1 MGFWSSLFGRSPQSA
16 RPVVSEFE
24 RAAMEETQ
32 RRRRALEKGPRAT
45 PEQLEEEV
53 DRLRSV
59 NRLQMAYNHLRH
71 SDFCDAVAE
80 AVRRGNFSDD
90 DATHAV
96 YVREWVSSG
105 AAWQTTFPEWLASA
119 GRAHIRRLNSE
130 WLRSGEKHLS
140 FNDWLVGTPVK
151 KVATAE
157 PRAAPPAASKV
168 RGTGWGAVPNEPPE
182 GRWLL
187 EDGRLVCQHN
197 VTTVLPDQI
206 ATSVRMVCSVSRY
219 DNGTLATYLWVEL
232 SPYLYLMEDGE
243 PFEHHLVKPPFAL
256 GLVADGTGRGT
267 ESDPLIQG
275 GVFEVSACASED
287 EPEIAALQIVSSRDT
302 MLAIRTLGI
311 GTDLTLTLMDY
322 EAEPPVRLRLR
333 LRGDPSF
340 AELYERLRSS
350 A

>member
-1 MGFWSSLFGRSPQSA
+1 
-16 RPVVSEFE
+16 
-24 RAAMEETQ
+24 
-32 RRRRALEKGPRAT
+32 
-45 PEQLEEEV
+45 
-53 DRLRSV
+53 
-59 NRLQMAYNHLRH
+59 MAYNRLRH

-119 GRAHIRRLNSE
+119 GRAHIMRLNSE

-140 FNDWLVGTPVK
+140 FNDWLVGASPK
-151 KVATAE
+151 KVAAAE
-157 PRAAPPAASKV
+157 PKPAPPAQVKP
-168 RGTGWGAVPNEPPE
+168 TGRNAVAGEPRE
-182 GRWLL
+182 GRWRL
-187 EDGRLVCQHN
+187 ENDRLICEHN
-197 VTTVLPDQI
+197 VTAVLPNQI
-206 ATSVRMVCSVSRY
+206 ATSVRMICSMSRY
-219 DNGTLATYLWVEL
+219 ANGTIATYLWCEL
-232 SPYLYLMEDGE
+232 TPYLYLMDDDE
-243 PFEHHLVKPPFAL
+243 PFEPHLVKPPFAL

-267 ESDPLIQG
+267 DSDPLVQG
-275 GVFEVSACASED
+275 GVFEVNACASED

-302 MLAIRTLGI
+302 MLAVRTLGI

-340 AELYERLRSS
+340 GKLYEQLRSRV
-350 A
+350 